1 MKYTLPALLLLCST
15 LTGCAFTVH
24 DVKVNYQYNASVSQ
38 DLSKINKSPVKIGEF
53 KDERG
58 IQNPRMIFNMQN
70 LNGQTTTGG
79 WQAEKPVA
87 EIIRD
92 GITQGL
98 EKAKLPLSDT
108 GGQLELK
115 GELLEFDYK
124 AIMGAWEGTIQPRL
138 MVKLQIVD
146 STSHTI
152 IWKDTLISKASITGN
167 TEIQNYLKATI
178 DQLVGDLLEDEYFLQ
193 KIKAGA

>member
-1 MKYTLPALLLLCST
+1 MRYSLPALLLLCST
-15 LTGCAFTVH
+15 LTGCAFSVH

-38 DLSKINKSPVKIGEF
+38 DLSTAKKAPVKIGEF

-58 IQNPRMIFNMQN
+58 MQNPRMIFNMQN

-87 EIIRD
+87 EIVRD
-92 GITQGL
+92 GISQGL

-108 GGQLELK
+108 SGQLELR

-124 AIMGAWEGTIQPRL
+124 AIMGAWQGTIQPRL

-146 STSHTI
+146 SANRAI

-167 TEIQNYLKATI
+167 TEIQNYLKASI
-178 DQLVGDLLEDEYFLQ
+178 DQLVTDLLEDEYFLQ
-193 KIKAGA
+193 KIKEGA